1 MPKVLSSL
9 LPCLRNR
16 FPIGWAGVVAK
27 EREASVHHERVVG
40 DCAMHC
46 DELRI
51 VLDVVIASVTIGVV
65 KGNGTI
71 PLPYTELVEGV
82 GKV

>member
-1 MPKVLSSL
+1 MSVLL
-9 LPCLRNR
+9 EIALC
-16 FPIGWAGVVAK
+16 I
-27 EREASVHHERVVG
+27 
-40 DCAMHC
+40 